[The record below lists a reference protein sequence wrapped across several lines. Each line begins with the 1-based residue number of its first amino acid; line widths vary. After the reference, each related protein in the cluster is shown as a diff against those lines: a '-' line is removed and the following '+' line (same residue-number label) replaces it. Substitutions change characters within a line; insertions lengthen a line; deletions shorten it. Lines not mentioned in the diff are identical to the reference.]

1 MSVSNNGKSKH
12 VIAQNEVRTI
22 KDKMRKKFGRNY
34 ESIIDREILAA
45 ANAKLMNRSSQS
57 PKKLDLRLSEEQ
69 IEDSISRKI
78 RTLPRKPNYQFQTAT
93 GSPRLDRVGLQ
104 NGSQT
109 SLGHIIRTPQ
119 DFQKAIAFRRSS
131 QGGV

>member
-1 MSVSNNGKSKH
+1 M
-12 VIAQNEVRTI
+12 RTI

-45 ANAKLMNRSSQS
+45 ANAKIVNRSSQS

-69 IEDSISRKI
+69 IEDSISKKI
-78 RTLPRKPNYQFQTAT
+78 RTLPKKPNYQFQTAT
-93 GSPRLDRVGLQ
+93 ASPRLDRIGLQ

-109 SLGHIIRTPQ
+109 SLDHITRTPN
-119 DFQKAIAFRRSS
+119 DFQRAVAFRRSS
-131 QGGV
+131 QGGM